1 LQRPFH
7 AQKSFSVSARFLT
20 LFQRVSQPK
29 NIFPSISVIMDCCRL
44 TQKKRDT
51 VTSSDLLAELDRRIK
66 ARHVQLGGY
75 LHDADEHKKEA
86 KRLMR
91 EGMELGARHEI
102 KLSLEKQAL
111 HAQEEVKY
119 RNLVGLRKLLKDAK
133 ENLTMADLLQRC
145 TAEVQSTL
153 EKMPDVM
160 ELSHETAGTVVSAA
174 DIELPSVPSVTDQQV
189 TEALERLRAPSGGNT
204 ATAAKKEK
212 ESVRVPLLHN

>member
-1 LQRPFH
+1 
-7 AQKSFSVSARFLT
+7 
-20 LFQRVSQPK
+20 
-29 NIFPSISVIMDCCRL
+29 MDCCRL

-160 ELSHETAGTVVSAA
+160 ELSHETAGTVVSRIEPQQQQQ
-174 DIELPSVPSVTDQQV
+174 DVELPSAPTVTDQQV
-189 TEALERLRAPSGGNT
+189 VEALERLRTPSGGNT

>member
-1 LQRPFH
+1 
-7 AQKSFSVSARFLT
+7 
-20 LFQRVSQPK
+20 
-29 NIFPSISVIMDCCRL
+29 MDCCRL
-44 TQKKRDT
+44 TQKKRDA
-51 VTSSDLLAELDRRIK
+51 SASPDLLTKLDRRIK

-111 HAQEEVKY
+111 HAQEEMKY
-119 RNLVGLRKLLKDAK
+119 RNLVALRKLLKDAK

-145 TAEVQSTL
+145 TAEVKCTL

-160 ELSHETAGTVVSAA
+160 ELSTTTTVPVVVATDN

-189 TEALERLRAPSGGNT
+189 TEALERLRAPSGGST
-204 ATAAKKEK
+204 AAATAVKKEK
-212 ESVRVPLLHN
+212 ESVRVPLLQQHN